1 MRELRAG
8 KGDSFIYEEDVTPAL
23 DRYLEEIGKIPLL
36 TSDEEV
42 DLAKKIKQ
50 GDQKALEKLVKANLR
65 FVVNVA
71 KQFRGRGLSFQDL
84 INEGNGGLIKA
95 AERFDETKGFKFI
108 SYAVSTIRTKIN
120 EAVME
125 FGRLTR
131 KPTNV
136 NKGFTKLNETK
147 LQKEQELGQELS
159 VYELAHLL
167 KENPDKSYIKNL
179 DQTLDISTKHT
190 SIDAPIV
197 FDDKDSPAMVDNLAD
212 TSSKNPDYELE
223 HNESL
228 KKEINTIL
236 KTFPE
241 KQKQIIELFFFDPEL
256 GSLKNKEEKFKAIA
270 TRIGSEVKWTKRGYR
285 MAIEKLKNYSR
296 LREYF

>member
-241 KQKQIIELFFFDPEL
+241 KQKQIIELFFFL
-256 GSLKNKEEKFKAIA
+256 LI
-270 TRIGSEVKWTKRGYR
+270 
-285 MAIEKLKNYSR
+285 
-296 LREYF
+296 

>member
-285 MAIEKLKNYSR
+285 MAIEKLKNYSH

>member
-212 TSSKNPDYELE
+212 TSSQNLDYELE

-285 MAIEKLKNYSR
+285 MAIEKLKNYSH